1 MANTNAPYGF
11 RAVRHLTGGCVST
24 NEYTILSAYAAN
36 IWSGDPVNI
45 VADGTIQVAADGVAD
60 ACGIF
65 SGCSYVNAA
74 GDQVFSKYWPTG
86 TVATEIKALVFD
98 NPEIIFAVQSDATG
112 IAAADVGATANW
124 EIVAGDTTI
133 GISKSNLDASGG
145 LNATEIGLRVLRI
158 IDIDDNEAGAYSDV
172 EVLLNE
178 HAYRLSATGV

>member
-1 MANTNAPYGF
+1 MANVDAAYGL
-11 RAVRHLTGGCVST
+11 RAVRTLSGGCVST
-24 NEYTILSAYAAN
+24 NEYTIASAYAAN
-36 IWSGDPVNI
+36 IFSGDPVKL
-45 VADGTIQVAADGVAD
+45 VAAGTLQVAD
-60 ACGIF
+60 ANDVAIGVF
-65 SGCSYVNAA
+65 SGCSYVDSTGA
-74 GDQVFSKYWPTG
+74 QVFSKYWPTG

-145 LNATEIGLRVLRI
+145 LNSTEIGLRVLRI

>member
-1 MANTNAPYGF
+1 MANSNAPYGF

-24 NEYTILSAYAAN
+24 NEYTIASAYAAN

-98 NPEIIFAVQSDATG
+98 DPFIIFSVQSDATG
-112 IAAADVGATANW
+112 LTSAAVGNFVDW
-124 EIVAGDTTI
+124 ELVDGDATI
-133 GISKSNLDASGG
+133 GISNTNLDASTSISDTI
-145 LNATEIGLRVLRI
+145 LSMRVLRLV
-158 IDIDDNEAGAYSDV
+158 DNPENESGAYSEV
-172 EVLLNE
+172 EVLFAE
-178 HAYRLSATGV
+178 HAFLATGAGV